1 LVRQLANLGF
11 TEVTP
16 HQRADHALAMLETG
30 SEHIDLVFCDL
41 QMPLMDGVECV
52 RNQLG
57 PGINKVV
64 DKLLFCVVGCI
75 GFCNSSELELELNL
89 GSLSGK
95 TDWSQPASTEQ
106 YRHRDQRQ
114 HH

>member
-1 LVRQLANLGF
+1 
-11 TEVTP
+11 
-16 HQRADHALAMLETG
+16 MLETG

-64 DKLLFCVVGCI
+64 DKLVFCVVGCI
-75 GFCNSSELELELNL
+75 GFYNSSELELELKL
-89 GSLSGK
+89 GSPFQARPIGLNLPQRNNIDTGTNDNI
-95 TDWSQPASTEQ
+95 TDEYGRRCTYAVG
-106 YRHRDQRQ
+106 
-114 HH
+114 